1 MITTRTQIVNQS
13 HQQKLLTNQLLE
25 SESEMRQRLNVMV
38 LHQLLEEVMMRED
51 KVVSLEEMEVCLR
64 SVYQSIS

>member
-25 SESEMRQRLNVMV
+25 SESEMRQRLNAMV